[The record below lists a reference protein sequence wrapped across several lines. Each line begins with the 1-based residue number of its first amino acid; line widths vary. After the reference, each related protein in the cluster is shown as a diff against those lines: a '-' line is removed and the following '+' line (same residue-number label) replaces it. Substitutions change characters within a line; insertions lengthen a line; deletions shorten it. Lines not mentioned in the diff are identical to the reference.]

1 MKIERSNQQELTPE
15 EQAHLDKLRKMVEDA
30 LTDGKISGA
39 EIQSIRALI
48 HADKK
53 VTVEE
58 LNTIN
63 DTVREVLGGAEM
75 EYDWD

>member
-15 EQAHLDKLRKMVEDA
+15 EQTHLAKLRKLVEEA
-30 LTDGKISGA
+30 LADGKVSKA
-39 EIQSIRALI
+39 ELQSVRALI
-48 HADKK
+48 HVDQK

-63 DTVREVLGGAEM
+63 DTVRAVLGDAYV

>member
-1 MKIERSNQQELTPE
+1 MQIERSSQRELTLE
-15 EQAHLDKLRKMVEDA
+15 EQAHLNKLRKLVEDA
-30 LTDGKISGA
+30 FADGKISEA
-39 EIQSIRALI
+39 EIQSIRTLV
-48 HADKK
+48 HADQK

-63 DTVREVLGGAEM
+63 DTVREVLGEADM

>member
-15 EQAHLDKLRKMVEDA
+15 EQAHLAKLRKLVEEA
-30 LTDGKISGA
+30 LADGKVSEA
-39 EIQSIRALI
+39 ELQAVRALI
-48 HADKK
+48 HADQK

-58 LNTIN
+58 LNTIT
-63 DTVREVLGGAEM
+63 DTIREVLGDAYM

>member
-1 MKIERSNQQELTPE
+1 MQIERSNQRDLTAE
-15 EQAHLDKLRKMVEDA
+15 EQAHLAKLKKLVEDSLA
-30 LTDGKISGA
+30 DGKISEA
-39 EIQSIRALI
+39 ELQSVRALI
-48 HADKK
+48 HQDKK

-63 DTVREVLGGAEM
+63 DTIREVLGNADI

>member
-1 MKIERSNQQELTPE
+1 MEIERSNQHELTAE
-15 EQAHLDKLRKMVEDA
+15 EQAHLAKLKKLVEDA
-30 LTDGKISGA
+30 LADGKVSED
-39 EIQSIRALI
+39 EIQAVRTLI

-63 DTVREVLGGAEM
+63 DTIREVLGDAYM
-75 EYDWD
+75 EYDWG

>member
-15 EQAHLDKLRKMVEDA
+15 EQAHLEKIQKVVEAA
-30 LTDGKISGA
+30 LADGKISRD
-39 EIQSIRALI
+39 EIQAVRALI

-63 DTVREVLGGAEM
+63 DTIRDVLGDTYM
-75 EYDWD
+75 EYDWG